1 MRWHDDQ
8 RALLAAAILF
18 LLTACSGG
26 TGPADNG
33 ETTEQRRS
41 DGSSVGGAS
50 QTGIDADASAA
61 TGSGSETAR
70 AGAVGSSGAGNG
82 FVVIRSTGP
91 SAATLTNGRRFTG
104 DDVVTLVA
112 GDRLV
117 VTDGQDTRTLSGPG
131 RFDLGT
137 PVPAT
142 GNAIDT
148 ARDYAV
154 AVGEG
159 RGRSEVGGT
168 RRTAAPPG
176 SGGPR
181 QPPPLANGATLQVQ
195 LPPTAT
201 ITPRPPRPRID
212 APRVDV
218 PRLVRPR
225 IDPLAPRV
233 DNNSIAAAPPAP
245 DAPVAARIQP
255 PTVAVRRAPQQAL
268 QPPQQP

>member
-1 MRWHDDQ
+1 MRWHDHKQ
-8 RALLAAAILF
+8 GLLAATALC

-26 TGPADNG
+26 TGGSDVANNG
-33 ETTEQRRS
+33 EATAQRRS
-41 DGSSVGGAS
+41 DGASVGGAS
-50 QTGIDADASAA
+50 QTGTDADAMAA
-61 TGSGSETAR
+61 TGSGSVMARTA
-70 AGAVGSSGAGNG
+70 GGGSGGSGNG

-91 SAATLTNGRRFTG
+91 SATTLTTGRRFAG

-142 GNAIDT
+142 GNALDT
-148 ARDYAV
+148 ARDYAE
-154 AVGEG
+154 AAAEG

-181 QPPPLANGATLQVQ
+181 QAPPLANGTTVQVQ

-201 ITPRPPRPRID
+201 ITPRSPRPRID
-212 APRVDV
+212 APRI
-218 PRLVRPR
+218 VRPR
-225 IDPLAPRV
+225 IDQLAPRI
-233 DNNSIAAAPPAP
+233 DGSNIAAAPPAP
-245 DAPVAARIQP
+245 DAPVTARLQP
-255 PTVAVRRAPQQAL
+255 PTVAARRAPQQAPPP
-268 QPPQQP
+268 PPQP